1 MGGAKARVRA
11 EHLVKLCQDFIG
23 ESDDFFIVWQRHGE
37 VSILAAGLSV
47 WPRRDSQD
55 NAQSPEYA

>member
-1 MGGAKARVRA
+1 MGGAEAWVRT

-37 VSILAAGLSV
+37 VSVGRGWLSDFEAA
-47 WPRRDSQD
+47 P
-55 NAQSPEYA
+55 